1 MKLLHDGKAVLAII
15 NDNVGDP
22 LLVSPDVVVFE
33 SDASAAL
40 RDEVARLNLAN
51 PAECAGFIAATD
63 ADRRAYSLLKSRK
76 AIDAELAT
84 LTLSEK
90 AASDV
95 ADIIAK
101 KEG

>member
-1 MKLLHDGKAVLAII
+1 MKLLHDGKNVLAII

-22 LLVSPDVVVFE
+22 LLVSPDVAVFE

-95 ADIIAK
+95 ADVIAK